1 MTKYKLKVVEKIVT
15 KYNEKYQDWS
25 GNETAENGYEETI
38 FTTEHL
44 TMDDILTA
52 LKQLFDYEFTNSD
65 IFFVNGIQGTFARV
79 ENENCEPD
87 KNGKFLADYFF
98 TITPITEP
106 LDLEKF
112 FEKDM

>member
-1 MTKYKLKVVEKIVT
+1 MTKYKLKIIEKHVT

-25 GNETAENGYEETI
+25 GDETVENGYDGTI

-65 IFFVNGIQGTFARV
+65 LYFANGTVGGFALI

-87 KNGKFLADYFF
+87 TKGNFLADYFF